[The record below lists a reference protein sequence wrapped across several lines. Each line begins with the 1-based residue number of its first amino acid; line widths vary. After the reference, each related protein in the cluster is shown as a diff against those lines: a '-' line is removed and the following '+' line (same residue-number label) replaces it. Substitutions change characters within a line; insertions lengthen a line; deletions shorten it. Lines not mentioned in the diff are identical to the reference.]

1 MATLMTTTA
10 SLLDRSVLPRGS
22 SKLDRSRADWR
33 LRLRF
38 FFRGCW
44 SKSDITTK
52 QRFAQKTLPHS
63 LSRLCGD
70 GFGQSRRRPH
80 DTRLT
85 DRTLTEKKLHFKLF
99 LRSLAHYFLPNSGV
113 ASSPPHWLMLHF
125 SEIHTERKWTVDST
139 GDGWRTD
146 WTTL

>member
-1 MATLMTTTA
+1 MTTTA

-38 FFRGCW
+38 
-44 SKSDITTK
+44 S
-52 QRFAQKTLPHS
+52 FAVAGVNPISRPNNDSRKKLFLS
-63 LSRLCGD
+63 LSLSLGCAVMVLVSQD
-70 GFGQSRRRPH
+70 EDHTTHS
-80 DTRLT
+80 RLT
-85 DRTLTEKKLHFKLF
+85 DRKLHFKLF

-113 ASSPPHWLMLHF
+113 ASSPPLWLMLHF

-139 GDGWRTD
+139 GDGWSTD